1 MPSGV
6 SPSRKHSTT
15 PARMTATPT
24 ASSFEGRFLRTTA
37 SKRITT
43 TGMAYCSTMALA
55 AEVYLLAMMNS
66 TEVAMTPN
74 APSQLPKVLA
84 GRKSRRARPRK
95 DGGDEGARAGDGQRV
110 PGDEAGEQAAE
121 APANA
126 GEQYAA
132 GGQAFHLQTRPFR
145 TEIALPSRCG
155 GRALNAQYAS
165 LRRRMPFLRSTSSAR
180 AQSLT

>member
-1 MPSGV
+1 MAKVNAAPSARIFPSMPSGV

-55 AEVYLLAMMNS
+55 AAEVYLLAMMNS

-84 GRKSRRARPRK
+84 GRKSRRARPRE
-95 DGGDEGARAGDGQRV
+95 DGGDEGARAPAMVSAFQGMRRR
-110 PGDEAGEQAAE
+110 EQAAE

-145 TEIALPSRCG
+145 TEIALPSSLG
-155 GRALNAQYAS
+155 GKGAKL
-165 LRRRMPFLRSTSSAR
+165 STPR
-180 AQSLT
+180 

>member
-1 MPSGV
+1 MAKVNAAPSASTFPSMPSGV

-15 PARMTATPT
+15 PARITATPAT
-24 ASSFEGRFLRTTA
+24 SSFEGRFLRTTA

-55 AEVYLLAMMNS
+55 AEVYLLASINS

-95 DGGDEGARAGDGQRV
+95 TAATRARAPAMVSAFQGMRRVSRPLKLQQTQASSMQPVDRRFICKQDPFGQR
-110 PGDEAGEQAAE
+110 
-121 APANA
+121 
-126 GEQYAA
+126 
-132 GGQAFHLQTRPFR
+132 
-145 TEIALPSRCG
+145 
-155 GRALNAQYAS
+155 
-165 LRRRMPFLRSTSSAR
+165 
-180 AQSLT
+180 